1 MKTFSFGALSFT
13 VTPDGRVALTKCF
26 ANDHTALT
34 AAYSLMPVCEF
45 DVAGGRTTGSNYL
58 RESDE
63 TAGLRYVSHTITDGA
78 LTLVQRS
85 ATAEVTSVFTGYGDT
100 NAIRVTQTIKNISA
114 QEMCLTTANTLSLRF
129 GTDAMTEQRDWY
141 FHKFTNARY
150 VEGMPDVRSLYDMGM
165 YARNYVIHVE
175 NVGNASS
182 YENLPQGILE
192 NRRGGGFLMF
202 QIESY
207 YDWFYEITIGG
218 NGLFNL
224 QLGGP
229 SALRHAWN
237 KVLAPREC
245 YTTVPAAI
253 AAADTLN
260 GVLAEMTRYRRH
272 IKPACPSDAHLPAIF
287 NEYMH
292 YSWDSPFDARVREMA
307 PYVKKAGCEYYVVD
321 AGWHNPAQFADLL
334 DVYTNFGEWVESRE
348 RFPDGIRATA
358 EYVHSLGLK
367 FGLWIAPEVVGL
379 KSCMLEY
386 YDDSCF
392 VMRDGKKIRNVTEYL
407 LDFRNPK
414 VRDYMDRALDRM
426 IDEYGCDY
434 IKFDGCPNP
443 GFGTDVDST
452 SLGDGLEQQTE
463 AFLAWV
469 AALMARHPQ
478 VVFEDCAGG
487 GQRIDY
493 KALSMFQLVSTSD
506 QTSYLLYPY
515 ISANILASVLPE
527 QAAVWC
533 YPVDSFLCDYSCA
546 ETANRDVSEER
557 VVLNMINGLLGR
569 LHLASRF
576 HLLSEEKQALI
587 REAVD
592 VYDRMVPDK
601 LCAVPYLPAGWARY
615 GDTFAAAGL
624 KTEDKLWLAVWNLR
638 GQRHVTLPLP
648 GITVRNA
655 RVAYPA
661 ALPTEYSFDSG
672 SLTVDFSEDEQAR
685 LFEIALA

>member
-13 VTPDGRVALTKCF
+13 VTPDGCVALTKCF

-34 AAYSLMPVCEF
+34 EAYSLMPVCEF

-63 TAGLRYVSHTITDGA
+63 TAGLRYVSHTIDAGT

-114 QEMCLTTANTLSLRF
+114 QELCLTTANTLSLRF
-129 GTDAMTEQRDWY
+129 GTDAMAEQRDWY

-192 NRRGGGFLMF
+192 NRRDGGFLMF

-237 KVLAPREC
+237 KVLAPGEC

-272 IKPACPSDAHLPAIF
+272 IKPACPADAHLPAIF

-292 YSWDSPFDARVREMA
+292 FSWDSPFDARVREMA

-379 KSCMLEY
+379 
-386 YDDSCF
+386 
-392 VMRDGKKIRNVTEYL
+392 
-407 LDFRNPK
+407 
-414 VRDYMDRALDRM
+414 
-426 IDEYGCDY
+426 
-434 IKFDGCPNP
+434 
-443 GFGTDVDST
+443 
-452 SLGDGLEQQTE
+452 
-463 AFLAWV
+463 
-469 AALMARHPQ
+469 
-478 VVFEDCAGG
+478 
-487 GQRIDY
+487 
-493 KALSMFQLVSTSD
+493 
-506 QTSYLLYPY
+506 
-515 ISANILASVLPE
+515 
-527 QAAVWC
+527 
-533 YPVDSFLCDYSCA
+533 
-546 ETANRDVSEER
+546 
-557 VVLNMINGLLGR
+557 
-569 LHLASRF
+569 
-576 HLLSEEKQALI
+576 
-587 REAVD
+587 
-592 VYDRMVPDK
+592 
-601 LCAVPYLPAGWARY
+601 
-615 GDTFAAAGL
+615 
-624 KTEDKLWLAVWNLR
+624 
-638 GQRHVTLPLP
+638 
-648 GITVRNA
+648 
-655 RVAYPA
+655 
-661 ALPTEYSFDSG
+661 
-672 SLTVDFSEDEQAR
+672 
-685 LFEIALA
+685 

>member
-1 MKTFSFGALSFT
+1 MKTILWGPLSFS
-13 VTPDGRVALTKCF
+13 VTDDGIVAFTTCYT
-26 ANDHTALT
+26 NDHSAR
-34 AAYSLMPVCEF
+34 ADIYSLMPVCEF

-63 TAGLRYVSHTITDGA
+63 TARLRYVRHTAEDGR

-85 ATAEVTSVFTGYGDT
+85 AIAEVTSVFTACGDT
-100 NAIRVTQTIKNISA
+100 NALRVTQTFTNVSGGSL
-114 QEMCLTTANTLSLRF
+114 CLTAANTLSLRF
-129 GTDAMTEQRDWY
+129 GADAMTEQKDWL

-150 VEGMPDVRSLYDMGM
+150 VEAMPDVRSLYDMGM

-192 NRRGGGFLMF
+192 NRKTGQFLMF

-207 YDWFYEITIGG
+207 YDWFYELTIGS

-237 KVLAPREC
+237 KVLAPGES
-245 YTTVPAAI
+245 YTTVPVAI
-253 AAADTLN
+253 AAADSLN

-272 IKPACPSDAHLPAIF
+272 IKPNCVSDAHLPAIF

-307 PYVKKAGCEYYVVD
+307 PYVKKAGCEYYVID
-321 AGWHNPAQFADLL
+321 CGWHNPARMSELL
-334 DVYTNFGEWVESRE
+334 DVYTNFGEWVENRE
-348 RFPDGIRATA
+348 RFPEGIRATA
-358 EYVHSLGLK
+358 DYVHSLGLK
-367 FGLWIAPEVVGL
+367 FGLWIAPEVVGK
-379 KSCMLEY
+379 KSKMLEY
-386 YDDSCF
+386 YEDECF
-392 VMRDGKKIRNVTEYL
+392 FMRDGKKIGHNTGYL
-407 LDFRNPK
+407 LDFRHPK
-414 VRDYMDRALDRM
+414 VRDYMTRALDRM

-443 GFGTDVDST
+443 GYGTEVNST
-452 SLGDGLEQQTE
+452 SLGDGLEKQSE
-463 AFLAWV
+463 AFLSWV
-469 AALMARHPQ
+469 ADVMARHPQ
-478 VVFEDCAGG
+478 VIFEDCAGG

-506 QTSYLLYPY
+506 QTSYLCYPY
-515 ISANILASVLPE
+515 IAGNILASVLPE

-533 YPVDSFLCDYSCA
+533 YPVDSFLCDYSGA

-557 VVLNMINGLLGR
+557 VVLNMVNGLLGR

-576 HLLSEEKQALI
+576 HLLSEPKQALI
-587 REAVD
+587 GEAVD
-592 VYDRMVPDK
+592 LYDRMTPEK
-601 LCAVPYLPAGWARY
+601 LCAVPYLPKGYARY
-615 GDTFAAAGL
+615 GDTFVAAGL
-624 KTEDKLWLAVWNLR
+624 KTENKLWLAVWNLR
-638 GQRHVTLPLP
+638 GEHHVTLTLP
-648 GITVRNA
+648 DVCVRDVQ
-655 RVAYPA
+655 VAYPA
-661 ALPTEYSFDSG
+661 ALPTAYAFDAG
-672 SLTVDFSEDEQAR
+672 SLTVDFSADEQAR
-685 LFEIALA
+685 LFEITLA

>member
-1 MKTFSFGALSFT
+1 MTTFSFGPLSFAVTNQNT
-13 VTPDGRVALTKCF
+13 VAFTRCHF
-26 ANDHTALT
+26 NDHTNRLPI
-34 AAYSLMPVCEF
+34 YDMLPVCEF
-45 DVAGGRTTGSNYL
+45 DVAGGRTTGANYL
-58 RESDE
+58 RESE
-63 TAGLRYVSHTITDGA
+63 AATALRYVRHTESQNT

-85 ATAEVTSVFTGYGDT
+85 AAVEVTSVFTRYPDT
-100 NAIRVTQTIKNISA
+100 NAIRVVQTFTNCAA
-114 QEMCLTTANTLSLRF
+114 QELCLTAANTVSLRF
-129 GTDAMTEQRDWY
+129 GTDAVKEQRDWY
-141 FHKFTNARY
+141 LHKFTNARY
-150 VEGMPDVRSLYDMGM
+150 TEAMPDVRSLFDMGM
-165 YARNYVIHVE
+165 YGRYSVLHTE

-182 YENLPQGILE
+182 CENLPQGIVE
-192 NRRGGGFLMF
+192 NRRTGEFLMF

-207 YDWFYEITIGG
+207 YDWFYEISIGG

-237 KVLAPREC
+237 KVLAPGES

-253 AAADTLN
+253 AGGHTLN
-260 GVLAEMTRYRRH
+260 AVLAEMTRYRRH
-272 IKPACPSDAHLPAIF
+272 LLPVCEADAHLPAIF

-292 YSWDSPFDARVREMA
+292 YSWDSPFDARVRTMA

-334 DVYTNFGEWVESRE
+334 DVYTNFGEWKESRE

-358 EYVHSLGLK
+358 DYVHSLGLK

-379 KSCMLEY
+379 KSNMLDY

-392 VMRDGKKIRNVTEYL
+392 CMRDGKKIRNHTEYL

-414 VRDYMDRALDRM
+414 VRDYLDRSLDRM

-443 GFGTDVDST
+443 GLGTDVDST

-463 AFLAWV
+463 AFLSWV

-493 KALSMFQLVSTSD
+493 KALSMFRLVSTSD
-506 QTSYLLYPY
+506 QTNYLQYPY
-515 ISANILASVLPE
+515 ISGNILASVLPE

-533 YPVDSFLCDYSCA
+533 YPVDSFLCDCSGA
-546 ETANRDVSEER
+546 ETVNRDVSEER
-557 VVLNMINGLLGR
+557 VVLNMVNGILGR

-576 HLLSEEKQALI
+576 HLLNETKQALI

-592 VYDRMVPDK
+592 LYHRMATDK
-601 LCAVPYLPAGWARY
+601 QTAVPYLPKGYTRC
-615 GDTFAAAGL
+615 GDTFVAAGL
-624 KTEDKLWLAVWNLR
+624 RTEKKLYLAVWNLR
-638 GQRHVTLPLP
+638 GERHVVLPLP
-648 GITVRNA
+648 ELSAKSA
-655 RVAYPA
+655 RAAYPA
-661 ALPTEYSFDSG
+661 ALPTVFELKNNC
-672 SLTVDFSEDEQAR
+672 LTLDFSEDEQAR
-685 LFEIALA
+685 LFEIELN